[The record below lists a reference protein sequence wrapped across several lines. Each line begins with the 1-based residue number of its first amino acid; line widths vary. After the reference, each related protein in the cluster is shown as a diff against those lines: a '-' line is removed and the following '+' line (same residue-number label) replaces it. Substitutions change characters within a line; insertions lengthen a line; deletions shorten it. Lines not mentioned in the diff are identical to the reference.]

1 MLFDGDE
8 VPSICHVTWKMANE
22 TATGWVTAAPVP
34 DLWAA
39 APAGAA

>member
-8 VPSICHVTWKMANE
+8 VPSICHVTWKMAYE
-22 TATGWVTAAPVP
+22 TATGWVTATPVP